1 MLEYAFMQRALI
13 GGLLVSIIAPFMGTF
28 IVVRRMSLIGD
39 SLSHVALSGIVL
51 AALFGIE
58 PIYGA
63 VVITVIAAY
72 FIFFL
77 RENYASYEEISLAII
92 MSSGIALA
100 SVLMGF
106 SKNIRG
112 NFLSYL
118 FGSITGI
125 SNQDIYIINGDGDD
139 FF

>member
-100 SVLMGF
+100 
-106 SKNIRG
+106 
-112 NFLSYL
+112 
-118 FGSITGI
+118 
-125 SNQDIYIINGDGDD
+125 
-139 FF
+139 